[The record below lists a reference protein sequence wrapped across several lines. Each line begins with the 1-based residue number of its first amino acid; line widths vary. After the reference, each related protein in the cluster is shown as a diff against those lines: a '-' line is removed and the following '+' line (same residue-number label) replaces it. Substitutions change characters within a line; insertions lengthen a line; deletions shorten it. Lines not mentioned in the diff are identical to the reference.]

1 MYIDIHN
8 HILFGVDDGPEELDE
23 AVSLLRAEAEDGA
36 EAIILTP
43 HYRHGMFDYDPEL
56 VEQNF
61 ITLREYARELN
72 VRLFLGCEYHV
83 NSDMVDYIHDGRVHT
98 LADTD
103 YVLAEFEHEAQYSY
117 VMKHINNL
125 FACGYCPVIAHAE
138 RISCLLREP
147 DRCEELLNR
156 GALIQINAAGVL
168 GDEGREAQKMCK
180 RLIKDGT
187 VSVIASDTH
196 DSDKRRNRMSECFEY
211 VEDKFGRDYAYE
223 LFYAVPRRIIGR
235 K

>member
-8 HILFGVDDGPEELDE
+8 HILFGVDDGPADLETS
-23 AVSLLRAEAEDGA
+23 VQLLRAEVEDGA

-43 HYRHGMFDYDPEL
+43 HYRHGMFDYDLEL

-61 ITLREYARELN
+61 MTLRKYAEELR

-83 NSDMVDYIHDGRVHT
+83 NSDMVDYLHDGRVHT

-103 YVLAEFEHEAQYSY
+103 YVLAEFEHEAQFSY
-117 VMKHINNL
+117 LMKHINDL

-138 RISCLLREP
+138 RISCLLHNP
-147 DRCEELLNR
+147 DRCADLLNR
-156 GALIQINAAGVL
+156 GAMIQINAAGVL
-168 GDEGREAQKMCK
+168 GDEGRDAQKFCK
-180 RLIKDGT
+180 RLLKDGT
-187 VSVIASDTH
+187 VNLIASDTH
-196 DSDKRRNRMSECFEY
+196 DADTRRNRMAECFEY

-223 LFYAVPRRIIGR
+223 LFYAVPRSIIGR
-235 K
+235 